1 MVASGGVLPTVVNVN
16 ESQALQSVPSKARTC
31 MVSEPE
37 LWPPRIHTLWRSA
50 AATVMS
56 VFAAQWALLGV
67 QKYPLLASVPVSQN
81 WYWVAALPSAS
92 EYEIQ
97 FVTCDHSLLCRLWS
111 LMVTTG
117 GVLNESQAPAEN
129 TKL

>member
-1 MVASGGVLPTVVNVN
+1 MVATGGVLPTVVNVN
-16 ESQALQSVPSKARTC
+16 KSHALQSVPSKARTC

-67 QKYPLLASVPVSQN
+67 KKYPLLASVPCPRTGTGSPHCRRR
-81 WYWVAALPSAS
+81 PSRKS
-92 EYEIQ
+92 N
-97 FVTCDHSLLCRLWS
+97 L
-111 LMVTTG
+111 
-117 GVLNESQAPAEN
+117 
-129 TKL
+129 